1 LTLSEIWDAEVVPM
15 LEEPPGLLAVTVLEE
30 LQRRCPM
37 RIVNSRRRRA
47 RS

>member
-15 LEEPPGLLAVTVLEE
+15 LEGAPGLMALTVLEE
-30 LQRRCPM
+30 LQRRYPM